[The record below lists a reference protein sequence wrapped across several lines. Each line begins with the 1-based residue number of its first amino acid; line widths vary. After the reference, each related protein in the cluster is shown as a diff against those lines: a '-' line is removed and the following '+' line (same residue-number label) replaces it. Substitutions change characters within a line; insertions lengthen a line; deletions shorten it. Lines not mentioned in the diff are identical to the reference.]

1 MATSSGSL
9 SQNFSANE
17 TDNNALSNATLYIW
31 NSTNTVGNMWTTDY
45 GGNSVTKVFPNG
57 TMTNYTGTG
66 SGPYGI
72 AFDGTNM
79 WTANLWKQFSYK
91 SFP

>member
-1 MATSSGSL
+1 M
-9 SQNFSANE
+9 
-17 TDNNALSNATLYIW
+17 
-31 NSTNTVGNMWTTDY
+31 TNYTGTGLAPCGIAFDGTNMWTSNY
-45 GGNSVTKVFPNG
+45 GDNSVTKVFPNG

-66 SGPYGI
+66 LDPYGI

-79 WTANLWKQFSYK
+79 WTANYGKFSYK